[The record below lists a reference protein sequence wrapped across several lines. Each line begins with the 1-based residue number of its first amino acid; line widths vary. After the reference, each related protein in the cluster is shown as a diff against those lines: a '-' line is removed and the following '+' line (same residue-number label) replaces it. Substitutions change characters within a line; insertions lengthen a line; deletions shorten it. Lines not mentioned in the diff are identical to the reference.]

1 MPSPDPDMAGVSPV
15 PEQMCFAGRDVAA
28 ASAHGRKA
36 SAAVCTRRK
45 PQRGCCIWVCRTLGV
60 ACCMAC
66 CMGCVACCMG
76 CVACCMWYAACL
88 HAVRC
93 DVAQQPASWSASV
106 RMPAGIAA
114 AELERL
120 APARACVSA
129 RPPRR
134 RFCIRARARA
144 RVERRIPTVSSHAGS
159 FRRPEVSMSSHARL
173 DANAVDGY
181 AR

>member
-45 PQRGCCIWVCRTLGV
+45 PQRGCCIGVVVRSVLHVAWHV
-60 ACCMAC
+60 ACGVLHGVC
-66 CMGCVACCMG
+66 CMLHVVCCM
-76 CVACCMWYAACL
+76 L

-93 DVAQQPASWSASV
+93 DVAQRPASWSASV

-144 RVERRIPTVSSHAGS
+144 RVERRIPTVLSRVGS
-159 FRRPEVSMSSHARL
+159 FRRPEVSMSSHERL